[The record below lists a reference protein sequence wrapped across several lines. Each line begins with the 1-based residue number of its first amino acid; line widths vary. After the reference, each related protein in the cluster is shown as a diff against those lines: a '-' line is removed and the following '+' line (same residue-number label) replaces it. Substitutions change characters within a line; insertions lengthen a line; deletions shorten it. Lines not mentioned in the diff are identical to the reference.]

1 MFPILSYSIWFENFC
16 DKEYICAQDRGLA
29 QINTGV
35 LDFSIYRFCEVF
47 IYKGVYIFG
56 VTRIDTEIDRYK

>member
-16 DKEYICAQDRGLA
+16 DKECICASDRGLA

-35 LDFSIYRFCEVF
+35 VDLSRDRFYDVF
-47 IYKGVYIFG
+47 IYKACIYL
-56 VTRIDTEIDRYK
+56 E